1 MNYFVSTEMGIANL
15 LQRQFDWTANTL
27 FFEEIPHARDP
38 SRNKYIVANDDVVL
52 CAPVSPPRRT
62 RSPIGGLTKAYTHS
76 ESKRTLCLMVFVKG
90 FISIPGA
97 SMVWPSFPELKVL
110 MN

>member
-1 MNYFVSTEMGIANL
+1 MGIANL

-52 CAPVSPPRRT
+52 CAPVSPPQNSLIQR
-62 RSPIGGLTKAYTHS
+62 GLTKAYTHS
-76 ESKRTLCLMVFVKG
+76 ESKRTLCPMVSVKD